1 MKRRLRTG
9 AAAPDA
15 DDLRDLGVTL
25 LLGQTA
31 RWLDAPS

>member
-15 DDLRDLGVTL
+15 GDLRDLGVIL
-25 LLGQTA
+25 FGQTA